1 MSLYDGLGIENNQ
14 SKATG
19 WSPSFQMLKSQLQ
32 VKLNFGQ
39 SLKQLFQIFFY
50 NTVFDLEKSQLVV
63 VVLSFIS

>member
-32 VKLNFGQ
+32 VIISYFT
-39 SLKQLFQIFFY
+39 I
-50 NTVFDLEKSQLVV
+50 QLVY
-63 VVLSFIS
+63 VL